1 MVAARTAPSVSINK
15 MQAIDLI
22 VCGSVAV
29 NERGA
34 RLGKG
39 AGYSDIEM
47 ALLTEAGVLPSGPLS
62 PPRSMTCKCWT
73 RTYPSRRMIS
83 AST

>member
-1 MVAARTAPSVSINK
+1 MAAPKLAAAEPFYQLDPRDLPVPATEAADRMVAARTAPSVSISE

-34 RLGKG
+34 TTGK
-39 AGYSDIEM
+39 
-47 ALLTEAGVLPSGPLS
+47 
-62 PPRSMTCKCWT
+62 
-73 RTYPSRRMIS
+73 RRGILRHRDGT
-83 AST
+83 ADRGGGT